1 MLRRSAMTTSKAMAT
16 TAGLDVDEVLAH
28 MREHVLRGGDPQKN
42 MITNYR
48 VDFMEPG
55 LSPLTP

>member
-1 MLRRSAMTTSKAMAT
+1 MTTPKAMAT
-16 TAGLDVDEVLAH
+16 TAGLDVDEVLAN